1 MLIEEKQMELSR
13 QEDVLRIDHKGN
25 TTKIERILPTM
36 SLKAK
41 IISYAIEHSYLPLWE
56 IKYTFHQKERLPN

>member
-25 TTKIERILPTM
+25 TTKIE
-36 SLKAK
+36 AK

-56 IKYTFHQKERLPN
+56 IKYTFHQKERFPN